1 MLHFCMNSAIMHRLP
16 HDLQCR
22 FIACHVFMDAQY
34 SVAILMSATVQQ
46 VLHGTGILPLW
57 VSQEAWF
64 CCGSASHIEQLQHH
78 GEAAIALHCFTCI
91 GLLGMTRALI
101 VCFGLWVVPFC
112 C

>member
-1 MLHFCMNSAIMHRLP
+1 
-16 HDLQCR
+16 
-22 FIACHVFMDAQY
+22 MDAQY
-34 SVAILMSATVQQ
+34 SVAILMSVTVQQ

-91 GLLGMTRALI
+91 CLLRMTSALI
-101 VCFGLWVVPFC
+101 VASACGLCPFAVEPDIRGDN
-112 C
+112 